1 MSRSLWKIALVVAV
15 ALPSLG
21 ARLAGV
27 PLSPVHAILVFGAG
41 VVAASFLLAWA
52 AEVAQLDISAS
63 FATALLALIAV
74 LPEYAVDLYF
84 AYTAGHHPA
93 YGAYAAAN
101 MTGSNRL
108 LIGIGWPLVALLFA
122 IGLRKRKEPG
132 RPVVLRPRRR
142 VELAFLGV
150 AGIYALLI
158 PLKGTLS
165 IVDAGVL
172 LALFGGYLWRTS
184 RQEQEEPELHGVP
197 AQLGQLATPTRRAIV
212 VSFFLGAAA
221 LIALAAKPFADG
233 LVNGGRQ
240 LGVDEFLLVQWL
252 APFSSEAPELIVAS
266 ILALRG
272 NDESALGTLLSSK
285 VNQWTL
291 LVGSIPIAHAFGGGG
306 LSLPLDARQNEE
318 FLLTAAQAL
327 FALALLLGLRL
338 RAIEA
343 LLLFATFAAQFFFP
357 QEGVRLVFAG
367 IYGAVAV
374 VLLVL
379 RSKTIGPTL
388 RALVRNPENGDTEA
402 DPARLVLTSSS
413 TPRR

>member
-1 MSRSLWKIALVVAV
+1 M
-15 ALPSLG
+15 
-21 ARLAGV
+21 RLAGV
-27 PLSPVHAILVFGAG
+27 ALSPAHAIVVFGAA

-84 AYTAGHHPA
+84 AYTAGHRPA
-93 YGAYAAAN
+93 YAAYAAAN

-108 LIGIGWPLVALLFA
+108 LIGIGWPLVAILFA
-122 IGLRKRKEPG
+122 VGLRKRREPR

-142 VELAFLGV
+142 LELGFLAV
-150 AGIYALLI
+150 AGLYALLI
-158 PLKGTLS
+158 PVKRSLS
-165 IVDAGVL
+165 IVDAVVL

-184 RQEQEEPELHGVP
+184 RQEQEEPELHGTP
-197 AQLGQLATPTRRAIV
+197 AEIGQLAAPIRRTV
-212 VSFFLGAAA
+212 VVAFFVGAAA

-233 LVNGGRQ
+233 LVHGGRQ

-252 APFSSEAPELIVAS
+252 APLSSEAPELIVAG

-291 LVGSIPIAHAFGGGG
+291 LVGSLPIAHAFGGGG

-338 RAIEA
+338 RALEA
-343 LLLFATFAAQFFFP
+343 VLLFVTFAAQFFFP

-367 IYGAVAV
+367 VYGLLAL
-374 VLLVL
+374 VLLAL
-379 RSKTIGPTL
+379 RWKSIGPTF
-388 RALVRNPENGDTEA
+388 RALLRNPEDA
-402 DPARLVLTSSS
+402 PSAPSP
-413 TPRR
+413 PRRELDYSRPPRA